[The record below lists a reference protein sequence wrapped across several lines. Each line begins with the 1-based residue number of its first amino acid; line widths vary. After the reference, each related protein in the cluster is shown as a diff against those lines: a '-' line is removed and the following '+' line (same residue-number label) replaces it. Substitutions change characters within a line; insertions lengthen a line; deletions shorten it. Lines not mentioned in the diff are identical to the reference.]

1 MFELKANFAWTFY
14 LSINAI
20 KYWFW
25 TRLGFKQQ
33 CWYVYLV
40 LIKLIKG
47 KKRTWSDQ
55 FVKGLTE
62 LIHTPTTVYI
72 TLRNEARQYSR
83 NAWHRG
89 DTGRI
94 ARVYGLCLW
103 RVPVLVFIPKRKYT
117 TNVSG
122 VVSALAELS
131 FTIEEVH
138 QRTEIQFVH
147 KFALGCTIYTKVF
160 RRENVLYI
168 EMWNLRIVSRFSLV
182 PGHLLKGY
190 SPFDS
195 FPHGQDCGFRAVCQ
209 STEALRRLSWYC
221 WSTCKS

>member
-1 MFELKANFAWTFY
+1 MLSKFAEQMRPPIGKARMF
-14 LSINAI
+14 
-20 KYWFW
+20 
-25 TRLGFKQQ
+25 
-33 CWYVYLV
+33 
-40 LIKLIKG
+40 
-47 KKRTWSDQ
+47 
-55 FVKGLTE
+55 
-62 LIHTPTTVYI
+62 I
-72 TLRNEARQYSR
+72 TLPNEARQYSR

-94 ARVYGLCLW
+94 ARIYRLCLW

-138 QRTEIQFVH
+138 QRTEIQFAH

-182 PGHLLKGY
+182 PGHLLKVY
-190 SPFDS
+190 SPFAS